1 MQKNHND
8 IILFLLIT
16 TLLIVIMA
24 GFIITILYFYRRR
37 QVTYQKEL
45 ETLKLDFEK
54 TLLRTQLEIQ
64 EQTFQN
70 ISREIH
76 DHICLNLTL
85 AKLNLV
91 TMDPEKKQQVTDRIN
106 SSTEILSNSIREL
119 SDISHSMNSELIE
132 SFGLIKTLEMEIEKM
147 ERPGLLNIRYQ
158 VTGNPVFMDS
168 QKELVIFRIIQ
179 EAFNNIL
186 KHAKA
191 RNVLL
196 QLHYNENH
204 IEVTIQDDGTGF
216 IPDQF
221 NENEATKPKSGLLN
235 IKKRGKLINGSCEI
249 ISKPGNGTIIHLS
262 IPY

>member
-1 MQKNHND
+1 MGSFIVT
-8 IILFLLIT
+8 II
-16 TLLIVIMA
+16 
-24 GFIITILYFYRRR
+24 YFYRKR
-37 QVTYQKEL
+37 QIIYQKDL
-45 ETLKLDFEK
+45 EKIKSEFEK
-54 TLLRTQLEIQ
+54 NILSAQLEIQ

-76 DHICLNLTL
+76 DHVCLNLTL

-91 TMDPEKKQQVTDRIN
+91 TLDLEKKQQVIDRIN

-147 ERPGLLNIRYQ
+147 KRPGLLNISYQ
-158 VTGNPVFMDS
+158 VTGNPLFMDS

-196 QLHYNENH
+196 QLHYNEKH
-204 IEVTIQDDGTGF
+204 IEVTIQDDGAGF
-216 IPDQF
+216 IPKQL
-221 NENEATKPKSGLLN
+221 NENEAPKPKSGL
-235 IKKRGKLINGSCEI
+235 
-249 ISKPGNGTIIHLS
+249 
-262 IPY
+262 